1 MKLIRQRKTV
11 LPVFTYIFNIKTKTQ
26 TIARSQNGRVILE
39 EVNLKEDAE
48 LTPPHEHIRNTCVH
62 MWGSSHCK
70 QSEDWQE
77 GSPITKAVWKD
88 PHRIR

>member
-1 MKLIRQRKTV
+1 MAEQ
-11 LPVFTYIFNIKTKTQ
+11 
-26 TIARSQNGRVILE
+26 
-39 EVNLKEDAE
+39 EDAE

-70 QSEDWQE
+70 QPEDWQE

-88 PHRIR
+88 PPGIRQDEERAIGSGPMTLAGETEEEVDIMGSRILPAL